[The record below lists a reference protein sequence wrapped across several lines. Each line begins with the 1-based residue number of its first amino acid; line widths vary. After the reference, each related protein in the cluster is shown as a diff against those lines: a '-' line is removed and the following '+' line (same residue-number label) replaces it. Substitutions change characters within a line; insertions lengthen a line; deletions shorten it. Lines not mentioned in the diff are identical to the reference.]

1 MTALFEH
8 PTISAFSRH
17 IDELVAKTSAIVPP
31 PIEKVS
37 RDQPLPLSFAQER
50 SWRNE
55 RNGATFDNVNVLARI
70 LKVSLAFPL
79 WNGVSGTNASSRDF
93 SDDISC

>member
-1 MTALFEH
+1 MRKILHIEIPVTALFEH

-50 SWRNE
+50 LGETS
-55 RNGATFDNVNVLARI
+55 ATAQPSI
-70 LKVSLAFPL
+70 TSMCC
-79 WNGVSGTNASSRDF
+79 GS
-93 SDDISC
+93 